1 MVQALESVI
10 QFVNDTFAGK
20 EMQLKHFEKTLERVI
35 IQDPNADL
43 SFQIAAYSH
52 DIER

>member
-1 MVQALESVI
+1 MAKALESVI

-20 EMQLKHFEKTLERVI
+20 ETQIKHFQKTLERVI
-35 IQDPNADL
+35 IQNPDADL